1 MSNLPTKTD
10 MPEYV
15 DVEFANT
22 LDLHIAC
29 SDMLTH
35 LDDHANQQAL
45 ILMWNATK
53 HAPDPIQA
61 QADFFNKLNEGV
73 LDVKENSRVS
83 ASHIEYTPRRD
94 DVNYFE
100 KLDAQLIP
108 NETWIYADDGN
119 IETNEKGEYHALN
132 VVTGSDYFIN
142 YNGTPD
148 ADVEH
153 YLESLSE
160 QYGAKDLD
168 ENFLLFW
175 IEKFQRS
182 HKEVKSI
189 VNSSGTLN
197 KENAFRE
204 FSDSIGLITRV
215 HDAIDDRM
223 IPFIEPYY
231 QLIKRN
237 IGDEQVEAYPST
249 ANSILNSKLDKG
261 TKFLQV
267 DMAVKAGHIF
277 RRNMQVMKKTG
288 FGNPQLSTNAHGTD
302 LVTDWRYLSHM
313 SNALVTDLNGT
324 IANNFLPALTKLLTF
339 LQLQNENNIQKV
351 SNNVFEIVVENSIQ
365 RVDLLMN
372 KMKVINKGITN
383 DQVLKSESVDLSDD
397 S

>member
-1 MSNLPTKTD
+1 M
-10 MPEYV
+10 
-15 DVEFANT
+15 
-22 LDLHIAC
+22 
-29 SDMLTH
+29 
-35 LDDHANQQAL
+35 
-45 ILMWNATK
+45 
-53 HAPDPIQA
+53 
-61 QADFFNKLNEGV
+61 
-73 LDVKENSRVS
+73 
-83 ASHIEYTPRRD
+83 
-94 DVNYFE
+94 
-100 KLDAQLIP
+100 
-108 NETWIYADDGN
+108 
-119 IETNEKGEYHALN
+119 
-132 VVTGSDYFIN
+132 
-142 YNGTPD
+142 
-148 ADVEH
+148 
-153 YLESLSE
+153 
-160 QYGAKDLD
+160 
-168 ENFLLFW
+168 FW

>member
-175 IEKFQRS
+175 IEKFQRC

-189 VNSSGTLN
+189 VNSSGILN

-223 IPFIEPYY
+223 IPFVEPYY
-231 QLIKRN
+231 ELIKRN

-249 ANSILNSKLDKG
+249 TNSVLNSKLDKG
-261 TKFLQV
+261 TKFLQI

-288 FGNPQLSTNAHGTD
+288 FGNPQLSTKAHGED
-302 LVTDWRYLSHM
+302 LITDWRYLSHM

-351 SNNVFEIVVENSIQ
+351 NNNVFEIVVENSIQ

-372 KMKVINKGITN
+372 KMKVVNKGTTN
-383 DQVLKSESVDLSDD
+383 DQVLRSDGVDLSDD